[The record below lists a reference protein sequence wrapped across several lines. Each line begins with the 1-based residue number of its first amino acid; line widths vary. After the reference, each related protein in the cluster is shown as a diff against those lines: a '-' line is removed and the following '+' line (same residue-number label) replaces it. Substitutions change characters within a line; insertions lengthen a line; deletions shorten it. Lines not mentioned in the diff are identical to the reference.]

1 MTMRCSLSLP
11 LLLLGFCLTLSW
23 AQYQYESPQKQHFTL
38 AQQFADAVDVV
49 EPQPDSDLK
58 SSRPSRGKQRNQC
71 TVKQNCF
78 CGTPNVNRIVGG
90 QQVRSNK
97 YPWTAQ
103 LVKGRH
109 YPRLF
114 CGGSL
119 INDRYVLTAAHC
131 VHGNRD
137 QITIRLLQIDRSS
150 RDPGIV
156 RKVIQTT
163 VHPNYD
169 PNRIVNDVALLK
181 LESPVPLTEN
191 MRPVCLPEANHN
203 FDGKNAIVAGW
214 GLIKEGGVTSN
225 YLQEVSVPII
235 TNQQCRATR
244 YRDKIAEV
252 MLCAGLVKSGGK
264 DACQGDSGGPLIV
277 NEGRF
282 KLAGVVS
289 FGYGCAQANAP
300 GVYARVSKFLDW
312 IQKNTQDGC
321 YCQG

>member
-1 MTMRCSLSLP
+1 MRSYLTLP
-11 LLLLGFCLTLSW
+11 LLLLGCTLAL
-23 AQYQYESPQKQHFTL
+23 AQYQYQAPHQQTL
-38 AQQFADAVDVV
+38 AQQFADVVDVV
-49 EPQPDSDLK
+49 DPAEQALK
-58 SSRPSRGKQRNQC
+58 AVRPPKNRNQC
-71 TVKQNCF
+71 TTKQNCF

-156 RKVIQTT
+156 RKVVKTT
-163 VHPNYD
+163 IHPNYD

-181 LESPVPLTEN
+181 LESPVPLTGN

-203 FDGKNAIVAGW
+203 FDGKTAVVAGW

-225 YLQEVSVPII
+225 YLQEVNVPVIS
-235 TNQQCRATR
+235 NQQCRQTR
-244 YRDKIAEV
+244 YKDKIAEV
-252 MLCAGLVKSGGK
+252 MLCAGLVQQGGK

-277 NEGRF
+277 NEGRY

-289 FGYGCAQANAP
+289 FGYGCAQKNAP

-312 IQKNTQDGC
+312 IEKNTADGC
-321 YCQG
+321 YCQS

>member
-1 MTMRCSLSLP
+1 MRSYLALP
-11 LLLLGFCLTLSW
+11 LLLIGCSLAL
-23 AQYQYESPQKQHFTL
+23 AQYQYLAPQQTL
-38 AQQFADAVDVV
+38 NQQFGDVV
-49 EPQPDSDLK
+49 NLVEQPK
-58 SSRPSRGKQRNQC
+58 ETMTNERARPKRGKRLTAC
-71 TVKQNCF
+71 TTKANCF
-78 CGTPNVNRIVGG
+78 CGTPNANRIVGG
-90 QQVRSNK
+90 QQVRFNK

-119 INDRYVLTAAHC
+119 INDRYVLTAGHC
-131 VHGNRD
+131 VHGNKD
-137 QITIRLLQIDRSS
+137 QITVRLLQTDRSS

-156 RKVIQTT
+156 RKVVQITLHPSYNPTT
-163 VHPNYD
+163 
-169 PNRIVNDVALLK
+169 IVNDVALLR
-181 LESPVPLTEN
+181 LESPVPLTGN
-191 MRPVCLPEANHN
+191 MRPVCLPDVNHN
-203 FDGKNAIVAGW
+203 FDGKTATVAGW
-214 GLIKEGGVTSN
+214 GLVKEGGSTSN

-235 TNQQCRATR
+235 TNQQCRSTR
-244 YRDKIAEV
+244 YKNKIVDV

-300 GVYARVSKFLDW
+300 GVYARVSKFVDW
-312 IQKNTQDGC
+312 IKKNSASGCFCQD
-321 YCQG
+321 